1 MKRKKKNNNKA
12 FNLKTEDCQNK
23 NENTWALGMDRFFR
37 SKSYIQTCRAYEIKA
52 ESGIEIIF

>member
-23 NENTWALGMDRFFR
+23 NENAWAWAWTDSLDQKVISRHVEHM
-37 SKSYIQTCRAYEIKA
+37 K
-52 ESGIEIIF
+52 